1 MKKHISN
8 HLRMVTI
15 VMGITLASSAVA
27 HDDNKGSKANDLLCV
42 AIEGADS
49 AHQSALAVLRVEKNG
64 QAQGALCYLDSLQ
77 DTELADCL
85 LVDGVVLQAPGS
97 AKAVYVGLDGTG
109 TDEVGLLQTHGSA
122 TFKPDEET
130 GKGAAVKSTVKETIL
145 PLRRIYTG
153 LGNAYQGACRYDR
166 QAKLIRVT
174 PGRLLQ
180 AGVGP
185 IISYANLGMSA
196 GYGITGRPINLPQQF
211 ISPM

>member
-8 HLRMVTI
+8 HLRMATI

-27 HDDNKGSKANDLLCV
+27 SAVAHEDNKGSKANDLLCV
-42 AIEGADS
+42 AIEGVES
-49 AHQSALAVLRVEKNG
+49 NKSALAVLRVEKNG
-64 QAQGALCYLDSLQ
+64 QARGALCYLASLQ

-109 TDEVGLLQTHGSA
+109 TDVVGLLQTHGSA

-153 LGNAYQGACRYDR
+153 LGNAYQGACRYD
-166 QAKLIRVT
+166 QQTKSIVT
-174 PGRLLQ
+174 
-180 AGVGP
+180 
-185 IISYANLGMSA
+185 
-196 GYGITGRPINLPQQF
+196 
-211 ISPM
+211 SPMLRYPPMGANPYLYKGPNAFHSGSQ